1 MNPAPVG
8 INQILGGLAQ
18 MSRTS
23 LVRTA
28 IKHWWITAPLGFAAY
43 SILHQRYKKGELN
56 LPNAL
61 TDLAPMVTLVA
72 TLVILN
78 STLEQSEQAAGTAP
92 AAPRPPLGPIRDA
105 SFTPTPA
112 QNQPIPAVPVSGDFA

>member
-1 MNPAPVG
+1 MNPPPLALNHV
-8 INQILGGLAQ
+8 LGGLAQ
-18 MSRTS
+18 ISRTS

-43 SILHQRYKKGELN
+43 SVLHQRYKKGELN

-78 STLEQSEQAAGTAP
+78 NTLEQREQTAP
-92 AAPRPPLGPIRDA
+92 VAAARPPLGPIRDA

-112 QNQPIPAVPVSGDFA
+112 QNQPIPAVPVSGEYP